1 MADKFIMVD
10 MADERT
16 SKIAEVLGNKTCKNV
31 LGAIS
36 ESEKGLSPSDISLKL
51 KLPLNT
57 VDYNL
62 KKLISTGLV
71 EESKSFFW
79 SVKGRKI
86 KTYVAANKKIII
98 STKPRFTGVIASA
111 LLFGS
116 VGFAAKL
123 YSNIFMASKEVYSNN
138 FINPVQPDMVQ
149 KIASGSGIIA
159 NAPSIS
165 DASSLAAVSSSN
177 PIIQLSSIF
186 SNTFV
191 WFVFG
196 ALIGVLGFVLYKKM
210 KGGRL

>member
-16 SKIAEVLGNKTCKNV
+16 SKIAEVLGNKTCKNI
-31 LGAIS
+31 LGSIS
-36 ESEKGLSPSDISLKL
+36 ESEKGLSPSEISTKL
-51 KLPLNT
+51 KIPLNT

-62 KKLISTGLV
+62 KKLTSTGLV

-111 LLFGS
+111 LLFG
-116 VGFAAKL
+116 VAGFAVKL
-123 YSNIFMASKEVYSNN
+123 FANIYGASMNVYGNN
-138 FINPVQPDMVQ
+138 FINTAQPDMLE
-149 KIASGSGIIA
+149 KMASGPDLVA

-165 DASSLAAVSSSN
+165 DAAGLVSTNSYE
-177 PIIQLSSIF
+177 PIIQVSSIF

-191 WFVFG
+191 WFALG
-196 ALIGVLGFVLYKKM
+196 ALMGILGFVLYKKM